1 MPTYKAKILNTH
13 IELNYMEEELEIL
26 KEAINKINEEISLF
40 NNQTG
45 KISDSKL
52 ISFYTIK
59 LQAEILGL
67 RKIDNSNK
75 NLENKNTELEKETIQ
90 LKNEIFEL
98 KR

>member
-13 IELNYMEEELEIL
+13 IEINYMEEELEIL

-59 LQAEILGL
+59 LQQKFLV
-67 RKIDNSNK
+67 
-75 NLENKNTELEKETIQ
+75 LEK
-90 LKNEIFEL
+90 
-98 KR
+98 